1 MNSRNLQFLKVHAMK
16 KILDFFAKLPL
27 QKGVSLVRKTTVI
40 FINTDPRFKKPIL
53 IPTFFLEYWK
63 FISAGVLLFLG
74 LGVYTFVLITKMY
87 FMEQQNEILAQNERN
102 KTFSQQL
109 SRQYDFITR
118 QITEVNKL
126 LVSKGIQKP
135 NQKNAD
141 IIPTIS
147 SPFDMGDNRQF
158 EEYIEEFKQEIANT
172 PVGSPLEG
180 TITSSFGFRSN
191 PFGGG
196 GRESHKGLDISA
208 PYGRPVKCT
217 AEGKVVFA
225 GYRGDYGNLVII
237 SHGEEYQ
244 TYYGHLS
251 QILVKEGQ
259 EVKVST
265 FIGKVGSTGRST
277 GSHLHYEIIRNNK
290 KINPKTFINLN

>member
-1 MNSRNLQFLKVHAMK
+1 MK

-141 IIPTIS
+141 FIPTIS

-196 GRESHKGLDISA
+196 GGESHKGLDISA

>member
-277 GSHLHYEIIRNNK
+277 GPHLHYEIIRNNK

>member
-1 MNSRNLQFLKVHAMK
+1 
-16 KILDFFAKLPL
+16 
-27 QKGVSLVRKTTVI
+27 
-40 FINTDPRFKKPIL
+40 
-53 IPTFFLEYWK
+53 LEYWK

-74 LGVYTFVLITKMY
+74 LGVYTFILITKMY

-141 IIPTIS
+141 VIPKIS

-277 GSHLHYEIIRNNK
+277 GPHLHYEIIRNNK

>member
-1 MNSRNLQFLKVHAMK
+1 MK

>member
-1 MNSRNLQFLKVHAMK
+1 MK

-74 LGVYTFVLITKMY
+74 LGVYTFILITKMY

-141 IIPTIS
+141 VIPTIS

>member
-1 MNSRNLQFLKVHAMK
+1 MK

-141 IIPTIS
+141 VIPTIS

>member
-196 GRESHKGLDISA
+196 GGESHKGLDISA
-208 PYGRPVKCT
+208 PFGRPVKCT

-277 GSHLHYEIIRNNK
+277 GPHLHYEIIRNNK

>member
-1 MNSRNLQFLKVHAMK
+1 MK

-141 IIPTIS
+141 AIPTIS

-196 GRESHKGLDISA
+196 GGESHKGLDISA

>member
-1 MNSRNLQFLKVHAMK
+1 MK

-141 IIPTIS
+141 VIPTIS

-196 GRESHKGLDISA
+196 GGESHKGLDISA

-277 GSHLHYEIIRNNK
+277 GPHLHYEIIRNNK

>member
-1 MNSRNLQFLKVHAMK
+1 MK

-63 FISAGVLLFLG
+63 FISGGVLLFLG

-141 IIPTIS
+141 VIPTIS

>member
-1 MNSRNLQFLKVHAMK
+1 MK

-63 FISAGVLLFLG
+63 FISGGVLLFLG

-141 IIPTIS
+141 VIPTIS

-196 GRESHKGLDISA
+196 GGESHKGLDISA